1 MDCNDWILPAKHRW
15 KAVIFSKCYLLSK
28 HGNFTSLNLKSRKI
42 LEVWILDSDCLKF
55 YQVECRPTLNTKKPH
70 KIAYIIK
77 LLSFG
82 PADEFLCKPFVKK
95 KKNPIVLSYCWSFQ
109 FTLCLLVF
117 MSETRCVQTLYVVRM
132 KKKTNKKTKTCYS
145 FSVAQNLSFSVWSQ
159 REASQATAIHLW
171 KSVRHVFCHRGL
183 MHR

>member
-1 MDCNDWILPAKHRW
+1 MDCNDWILPAKIRW

-42 LEVWILDSDCLKF
+42 LEFWILIIWNSLKI
-55 YQVECRPTLNTKKPH
+55 ECRPTLTTKKPH
-70 KIAYIIK
+70 KLAYIIK

-95 KKNPIVLSYCWSFQ
+95 KKKLLSYCWSYQ

-117 MSETRCVQTLYVVRM
+117 MSETSCIQTLYVVRM
-132 KKKTNKKTKTCYS
+132 KKKTNKKLKPATVLVWPK
-145 FSVAQNLSFSVWSQ
+145 NLSFSVWSQ
-159 REASQATAIHLW
+159 RETSQATATHLW
-171 KSVRHVFCHRGL
+171 ESVRHVFCHRGL
-183 MHR
+183 VHR